1 MKING
6 RRFTDQSGYSL
17 PEMLIVVAIIGIISL
32 VTVPAFINLQKSN
45 KIKTSAREFN
55 TTLRAARQR
64 AVTTNMQTKVGF
76 ETGNRAKLS
85 TCLNLPKPC
94 QRRYT
99 LYTRPNP
106 TSADP
111 RPDWVE
117 VEPNGLLLPAGVS
130 SRRPRQ
136 TDDIVYFDNSST
148 ATDVDDISGE
158 PVVDGENDIIFRSN
172 GTVLFTPNTV
182 TERTIVLRAMANI
195 PFNEYTVTLRTTGNL
210 TTARTRF

>member
-6 RRFTDQSGYSL
+6 RRFSAQSGYSL
-17 PEMLIVVAIIGIISL
+17 PEMLIVLAIIGLISL
-32 VTVPAFINLQKSN
+32 VTVPAVMNLQKNN

-76 ETGNRAKLS
+76 ETGTRAKLS
-85 TCLNLPKPC
+85 TCENIPAPC

-106 TSADP
+106 TST
-111 RPDWVE
+111 V
-117 VEPNGLLLPAGVS
+117 PNPAWTVIALPALQ
-130 SRRPRQ
+130 PRQ
-136 TDDIVYFDNSST
+136 TDPIVYFDNSST
-148 ATDVDDISGE
+148 MNDINSPADNE
-158 PVVDGENDIIFRSN
+158 RDIIFRSN

-182 TERTIVLRAMANI
+182 TERTIVLRAMADI
-195 PFNEYTVTLRTTGNL
+195 PFNQYTVTLRTTGSL
-210 TTARTRF
+210 TTARSRF

>member
-32 VTVPAFINLQKSN
+32 VTVPAFINLQKGN

-76 ETGNRAKLS
+76 ETRDRAKLTS
-85 TCLNLPKPC
+85 CRNMPVPC

-106 TSADP
+106 TSTIPNPAWTRVDP
-111 RPDWVE
+111 
-117 VEPNGLLLPAGVS
+117 GT
-130 SRRPRQ
+130 RPRQ
-136 TDDIVYFDNSST
+136 TDDIVYFHDSST
-148 ATDVDDISGE
+148 MDDIEGDNE
-158 PVVDGENDIIFRSN
+158 RDIIFRSN

-195 PFNEYTVTLRTTGNL
+195 PFNQYTVTLRTTGSL
-210 TTARTRF
+210 TTARSRF

>member
-1 MKING
+1 MKIN
-6 RRFTDQSGYSL
+6 RRRLTAESGYSL

-76 ETGNRAKLS
+76 ETGNRARLS
-85 TCLNLPKPC
+85 TCINMPVPC

-106 TSADP
+106 TGA
-111 RPDWVE
+111 V
-117 VEPNGLLLPAGVS
+117 PNPPWTRVDPAG
-130 SRRPRQ
+130 RPRQ
-136 TDDIVYFDNSST
+136 TDDIVYFDDSST
-148 ATDVDDISGE
+148 V
-158 PVVDGENDIIFRSN
+158 NDIDSPADNERDVIFRSN
-172 GTVLFTPNTV
+172 GTVVFTPNTV
-182 TERTIVLRAMANI
+182 TERTIVLRALANI
-195 PFNEYTVTLRTTGNL
+195 PFNQYTVTLRTTGNL

>member
-6 RRFTDQSGYSL
+6 RRFTHQSGYSL
-17 PEMLIVVAIIGIISL
+17 IEMLIVVAIIGIISL

-76 ETGNRAKLS
+76 ETGNRAKIT
-85 TCLNLPKPC
+85 TCLNIPAPC

-99 LYTRPNP
+99 LYQRPNP
-106 TSADP
+106 TST
-111 RPDWVE
+111 V
-117 VEPNGLLLPAGVS
+117 PNPLWTAVDLPS
-130 SRRPRQ
+130 RPRQ
-136 TDDIVYFDNSST
+136 TDDIVYFDDSST
-148 ATDVDDISGE
+148 MDDVE
-158 PVVDGENDIIFRSN
+158 PDSERDIIFRSN

-195 PFNEYTVTLRTTGNL
+195 PFNEYTVTLRTTGSL

>member
-17 PEMLIVVAIIGIISL
+17 PEMLIVLAIIGVISL
-32 VTVPAFINLQKSN
+32 VTVPAFINLQKGN

-76 ETGNRAKLS
+76 ETGNRVKLS
-85 TCLNLPKPC
+85 TCLNMPVPC

-106 TSADP
+106 TSTVPNPAWVRVDP
-111 RPDWVE
+111 
-117 VEPNGLLLPAGVS
+117 GT
-130 SRRPRQ
+130 RPRQ
-136 TDDIVYFDNSST
+136 TDDIVYFDDSST
-148 ATDVDDISGE
+148 MDDVEGDNERDI
-158 PVVDGENDIIFRSN
+158 VFRSN

-182 TERTIVLRAMANI
+182 TERTIVLRAMADI
-195 PFNEYTVTLRTTGNL
+195 PFNQYTVTLRTTGSL